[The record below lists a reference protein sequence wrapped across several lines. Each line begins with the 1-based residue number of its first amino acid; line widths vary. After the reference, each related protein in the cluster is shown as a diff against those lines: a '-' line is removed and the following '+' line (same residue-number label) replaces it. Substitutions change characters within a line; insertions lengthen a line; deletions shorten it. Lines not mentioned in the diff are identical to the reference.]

1 MKDGPKLE
9 LMVYNMLSS
18 MELVM
23 NPGKIFGECGMDSL
37 PGFSSSLFFCLHF
50 ELDKLD

>member
-1 MKDGPKLE
+1 VKDGPKPE

-23 NPGKIFGECGMDSL
+23 NPGKMFGECGMDSL
-37 PGFSSSLFFCLHF
+37 PGFSSTLILLFTF
-50 ELDKLD
+50 